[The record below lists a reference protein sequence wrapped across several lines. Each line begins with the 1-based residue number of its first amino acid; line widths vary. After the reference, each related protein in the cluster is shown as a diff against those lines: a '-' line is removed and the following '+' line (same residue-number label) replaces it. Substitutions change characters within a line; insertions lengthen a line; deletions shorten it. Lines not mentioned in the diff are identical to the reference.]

1 MSSNNLP
8 VYGRLSFAFAPTS
21 PTSHP
26 AEHGIHQPSTLD
38 HRPGI
43 FSDRMRPS
51 SSHPLAPTHPR
62 VDEELHMRPSQA
74 TLAPPTL
81 RPSPSQVSLNTS
93 PRFSQAEPANR
104 PISTANVPQNRMTD
118 DDRGVPLPAGW
129 ERRIDPQNRTYYV
142 DHATRTTTWNRPQNS
157 GAPPIRP
164 ATATQAPPSRTVSGT
179 ASSVASTATSS
190 VVTSPTAQTG
200 TYADVPLPLGWEE
213 RRTPE
218 GRPYFVDHHTRTT
231 TWTDP
236 RRANQTPPVAIPR
249 PVTNPNL
256 GPLPS
261 GWEMRLTSTGRVYF
275 VDHNTRTTSWD
286 DPRLP
291 THVDDSAPQ
300 YKRDYRRKVVY
311 FRSQPKMRVLP
322 GKCEVKV
329 RRTRVLEDSYS
340 AVMALTGED
349 LKRRLMVN
357 FEGEDGLDYGG
368 VSRSVLSIPTR
379 VLLTPFPSENGSS
392 FFRMRSSTPAT
403 DYLSIRP
410 TTTTLF
416 RSTPH
421 QESIQT
427 T

>member
-1 MSSNNLP
+1 MYFPLGLVQRDLTMTSNNLP
-8 VYGRLSFAFAPTS
+8 VYGKIQFGFSLTSQLPHTHERPNVSPNPTQEYGQNIQPIQNPNHMERPRLSNPMPQPLVEEDTPRILQTTLSTPSLRPT
-21 PTSHP
+21 TSH
-26 AEHGIHQPSTLD
+26 
-38 HRPGI
+38 
-43 FSDRMRPS
+43 
-51 SSHPLAPTHPR
+51 LA
-62 VDEELHMRPSQA
+62 
-74 TLAPPTL
+74 
-81 RPSPSQVSLNTS
+81 LNTS
-93 PRFSQAEPANR
+93 LTSQTRNEAPRPASSSGPVAGRVLNDEVG
-104 PISTANVPQNRMTD
+104 N
-118 DDRGVPLPAGW
+118 PLPPGW
-129 ERRIDPQNRTYYV
+129 EMRTDAQGRAYYV
-142 DHATRTTTWNRPQNS
+142 DHNTRQTTWHRPQLGIPGNQPNTS
-157 GAPPIRP
+157 RP
-164 ATATQAPPSRTVSGT
+164 TSQLSTTQGPSRTPSANPT
-179 ASSVASTATSS
+179 PTATSA
-190 VVTSPTAQTG
+190 TSPTPSTPASQTG
-200 TYADVPLPLGWEE
+200 PYADIPLPLGWEE

-236 RRANQTPPVAIPR
+236 RRTTQPPPSAVTR

-291 THVDDSAPQ
+291 PNLDDNAPQ

-329 RRTRVLEDSYS
+329 RRTRVLEDSYG

-368 VSRSVLSIPTR
+368 VSR
-379 VLLTPFPSENGSS
+379 
-392 FFRMRSSTPAT
+392 
-403 DYLSIRP
+403 
-410 TTTTLF
+410 
-416 RSTPH
+416 
-421 QESIQT
+421 
-427 T
+427 